1 VTDPKQALTKLRE
14 PVVLAARRTPSGI
27 DAALDDL
34 AANHSITTVEEV
46 VALAMVDGNLFDRLP
61 GDAAALLPVVE
72 QYRSSPEGARE
83 IESWSRYVDR
93 DYATGCR
100 LDLTAPPAGEPTPTL
115 TAAPTAASTAAPT
128 AMSLIDEHL
137 SPIRDQAQR
146 GTCTAFAALAC
157 LEYHEHRFAGRAR
170 TDLSEQ
176 FAYWNMVEHRPHHD
190 LVSMFMGLRNDGAC
204 AEHTWPYVPTERP
217 GDDGQGPP
225 PAAAPAEAVEHRAP
239 TVLQLPARDVDGIQ
253 RTIAGARPVAIGIPV
268 YASWFASGVVRKYGN
283 ITVPLPGEDP
293 EPIGH
298 AVALVGYADDPQFA
312 GGGYFVVRNSWD
324 GEWGTESVFGPGY
337 GTIPYRYVERCNWDA
352 WCVSPAA

>member
-1 VTDPKQALTKLRE
+1 VTDPKQALTKLRA
-14 PVVLAARRTPSGI
+14 PHVLAARRTPSGV
-27 DAALDDL
+27 DAVFDDL
-34 AANHSITTVEEV
+34 AANLSITTVEEL
-46 VALAMVDGNLFDRLP
+46 VALSMVGDGVFDRVAGGTP
-61 GDAAALLPVVE
+61 ALQPIVE

-83 IESWSRYVDR
+83 IATWSRYVDR
-93 DYATGCR
+93 EYTTGYH
-100 LDLTAPPAGEPTPTL
+100 LDLTAPPVAGEVGSPSSPAPAVTPTEV
-115 TAAPTAASTAAPT
+115 
-128 AMSLIDEHL
+128 SLVDEHL

-157 LEYHEHRFAGRAR
+157 LEYHEHRFAGHAG

-176 FAYWNMVEHRPHHD
+176 FAYWNMVEQRPHHD

-204 AEHTWPYVPTERP
+204 TEHTWPYVSTEQP
-217 GDDGQGPP
+217 GNDGQGPP
-225 PAAAPAEAVEHRAP
+225 PAAAPAEAAEHRAP
-239 TVLQLPARDVDGIQ
+239 AARQLPARDVDEIK

-268 YASWFASGVVRKYGN
+268 YASWFASAVVRKYGN

-298 AVALVGYADDPQFA
+298 AVALVGFSDDGQFA

-324 GEWGTESVFGPGY
+324 GQWGTESVFGPGY

-352 WCVSPAA
+352 WCVSSVA